1 MSIVGR
7 RMRASAIGSLAALL
21 VLAACTPASSS
32 APPSAKPAAAPAS
45 ASASGSQ
52 PAASA
57 SGQAPAPAGQP
68 AANDWNAVV
77 AAARAEGVVQC
88 ACPPRPDY
96 AKLIKDSF
104 ERDNPGIRVEASPAT
119 LPDIWARVEKE
130 QEAGQFLWDVYMF
143 GPTIEMFALKNKG
156 AFESFRD
163 YMVGPDIGDE
173 SVWDGGWDAAF
184 LDREK
189 RYIFAFWRNVTSD
202 ITINRDQLPTAQV
215 RSFDDLLNPDYRGK
229 MVWQDPRGGG
239 IGVSFLTGAYHYKG
253 RDAVKQL
260 LVDQQ
265 PTLVRGNVEMAEQVL
280 RAGRVLSVGTL
291 SEDTLVQ
298 YRQAGVPLNLETSHM
313 EDMPSVNNS
322 GQAPAVFKNPPHP
335 NATKVFVNWLMSR
348 PTQDLLQQE
357 LQNNSTRKDV
367 TPSQAA
373 NKPRPGV
380 QYYHTQ
386 TEEAMTQVTTAAQRY
401 ARELL
406 P

>member
-1 MSIVGR
+1 MGA
-7 RMRASAIGSLAALL
+7 MLAGVL

-32 APPSAKPAAAPAS
+32 APPPAKPAPAAPAS
-45 ASASGSQ
+45 ASGAPSAASGS
-52 PAASA
+52 
-57 SGQAPAPAGQP
+57 GQP
-68 AANDWNAVV
+68 ATSTSGQPGANDWAAIVE
-77 AAARAEGVVQC
+77 AARREGVVHC

-96 AKLIKDSF
+96 TRLLKDSF

-130 QEAGQFLWDVYMF
+130 QEAGQFLWDIYMF

-173 SVWDGGWDAAF
+173 GVWEGGWDAAF

-189 RYIFAFWRNVTSD
+189 RHIFAFWRNVTSD
-202 ITINRDQLPTAQV
+202 ITINRDLLPAAQI
-215 RSFDDLLNPDYRGK
+215 RALDDLLNPDLRGK

-239 IGVSFLTGAYHYKG
+239 IGVSFLTGAYHHKG

-280 RAGRVLSVGTL
+280 RGGRVLSIGTL
-291 SEDTLVQ
+291 SEDTLVP
-298 YRQAGVPLNLETSHM
+298 YRQAGVPLNLETSHL
-313 EDMPSVNNS
+313 EDMPAATNS

-335 NATKVFVNWLMSR
+335 NATKVFVNWVLSR
-348 PTQDLLQQE
+348 ATQDLLQQE

-367 TPSQAA
+367 SPSQAA

-380 QYYHTQ
+380 QYFHTQ
-386 TEEAMTQVTTAAQRY
+386 TEEAMTQVTSAAQRY